1 MNKDR
6 TMHQIYETGRMKMI
20 YFEQLYHEL
29 SNIFVYII
37 IFPMNYSKQNNY
49 HLYGILYKKISK

>member
-1 MNKDR
+1 
-6 TMHQIYETGRMKMI
+6 MHQIYETGRMKMI

>member
-1 MNKDR
+1 
-6 TMHQIYETGRMKMI
+6 MHQIYETGRMKMI

-29 SNIFVYII
+29 SNIFLQPIFVYII

-49 HLYGILYKKISK
+49 HLYGIFYKKISK